1 MQKPP
6 AKKPEDPEITTFN
19 GLVWKWCDKGFN
31 GCWNRTHV
39 TSEHVAGVRKCNCQH
54 QPPPDNTNDI
64 NNSNNNNSN
73 NTVPQANL
81 ATVPAPT
88 PSDSE
93 FPVPSAAQANIANVA
108 TESMSS
114 LDFL

>member
-6 AKKPEDPEITTFN
+6 AKKPEDPEITEFN
-19 GLVWKWCDKGFN
+19 GLVWKWCDKCFN

-39 TSEHVAGVRKCNCQH
+39 TSEHVAGIGKCNRQR
-54 QPPPDNTNDI
+54 QPVTNNSTNTN
-64 NNSNNNNSN
+64 NTNTNNNNINN

-81 ATVPAPT
+81 APVPI
-88 PSDSE
+88 PSPSVQE
-93 FPVPSAAQANIANVA
+93 SSVPSAVQANVA
-108 TESMSS
+108 TTSTSG